1 MDNNPDNQLRTM
13 QATIEANR
21 KYYNEKMKK
30 LSQDL
35 TGMIVSMKDQIKI
48 SK

>member
-1 MDNNPDNQLRTM
+1 M
-13 QATIEANR
+13 QAIIEPNK

-30 LSQDL
+30 PTQDL